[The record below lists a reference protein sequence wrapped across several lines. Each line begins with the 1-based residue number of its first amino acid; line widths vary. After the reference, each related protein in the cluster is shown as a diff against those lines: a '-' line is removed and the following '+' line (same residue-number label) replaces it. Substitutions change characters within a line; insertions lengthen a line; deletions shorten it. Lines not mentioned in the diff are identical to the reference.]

1 MRKNNSTIL
10 VISISIIFIFYFF
23 YKVLEPGLEGG
34 AWTGTDI
41 AICTSLGLFILSI
54 IITFIRKYK
63 Q

>member
-23 YKVLEPGLEGG
+23 YKVLEPGVGGG